1 MCLRLRQLTAHP
13 FLIQD
18 VIQDLFG
25 LEDIEKLWIQSGP
38 KADETARRGKEMY
51 SAMKKMIE
59 DKSKIHEDA
68 QSTEEPAKPET
79 NSAENQ
85 NEPALI
91 LRFRKYLR
99 SFRNTGEWTH
109 LKDRSLCHRC
119 NCPPDEPWVTNCFHL
134 YCKECL
140 NNMAY
145 EASKEGKSQSW
156 CIPCDK
162 PFEESKPCSGIE
174 ELEMND
180 MVQKT
185 DSGDIPRPGRG
196 KGPKNAERWL
206 DLKGDVLQSS
216 KTTAVKIQLEEWIKE
231 EPEKKIIVFSQ
242 FRLLF
247 VLSTCHESLTL
258 TMFRMKIVARI
269 CEQQHW
275 GYCNVSVCR
284 I

>member
-18 VIQDLFG
+18 TIQDLFG

-38 KADETARRGKEMY
+38 KADETARRGKDMY
-51 SAMKKMIE
+51 SAMRKMIE
-59 DKSKIHEDA
+59 DKEQNHEDA
-68 QSTEEPAKPET
+68 QTTNEEPPHTGTE
-79 NSAENQ
+79 NVENQ
-85 NEPALI
+85 HEPGLV

-99 SFRNTGEWTH
+99 SFRKSGQWID

-145 EASKEGKSQSW
+145 EAGKEGKSQSW

-174 ELEMND
+174 ELEMD
-180 MVQKT
+180 DIVQKT
-185 DSGDIPRPGRG
+185 DSDDKIKPGRG
-196 KGPKNAERWL
+196 KGQNNAERWL

-216 KTTAVKIQLEEWIKE
+216 KTTAVKIQLEEWLKE
-231 EPEKKIIVFSQ
+231 EPDKKVIVFSQ

-247 VLSTCHESLTL
+247 VLSSFSESLDADDL
-258 TMFRMKIVARI
+258 
-269 CEQQHW
+269 
-275 GYCNVSVCR
+275 
-284 I
+284 